1 MIIFRAGGGAREKER
16 GEMDFGRRVCLRVGF
31 FFVRTFVTFVSHDE
45 CLTCYSS
52 CSIIAKKKKRI
63 LSFLSSRGRGRGPG
77 RGLIDQRNMIE
88 FFCPACLGQ
97 VS

>member
-31 FFVRTFVTFVSHDE
+31 FFVQTFVTFVSHDE

-52 CSIIAKKKKRI
+52 CSIIAKKKKG
-63 LSFLSSRGRGRGPG
+63 FFPSSRREGEGE
-77 RGLIDQRNMIE
+77 GLGG
-88 FFCPACLGQ
+88 A
-97 VS
+97 

>member
-1 MIIFRAGGGAREKER
+1 
-16 GEMDFGRRVCLRVGF
+16 MDFGRHVCLRVGF
-31 FFVRTFVTFVSHDE
+31 LFVRTFVTFVSHDE

-52 CSIIAKKKKRI
+52 CSIIAKKKKKND
-63 LSFLSSRGRGRGPG
+63 SFLPLVARARAWE
-77 RGLIDQRNMIE
+77 GLDRSENMIE

>member
-1 MIIFRAGGGAREKER
+1 
-16 GEMDFGRRVCLRVGF
+16 MDFGRHVWLRVGF

-52 CSIIAKKKKRI
+52 CSIIAKKKKD
-63 LSFLSSRGRGRGPG
+63 SFLPLVARARAWEE
-77 RGLIDQRNMIE
+77 GLDRSENMIE

>member
-52 CSIIAKKKKRI
+52 CSIIAKKKKKG
-63 LSFLSSRGRGRGPG
+63 FFPSSRREGEGE
-77 RGLIDQRNMIE
+77 GLGG
-88 FFCPACLGQ
+88 A
-97 VS
+97 